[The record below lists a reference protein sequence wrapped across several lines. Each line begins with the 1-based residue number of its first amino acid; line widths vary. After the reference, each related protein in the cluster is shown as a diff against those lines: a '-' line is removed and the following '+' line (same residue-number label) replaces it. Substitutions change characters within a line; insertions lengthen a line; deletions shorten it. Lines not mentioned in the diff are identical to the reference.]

1 MFFYTLG
8 SPTLSTIL
16 NLCLIIKEFRV
27 KIEKEMSE
35 VLTELL
41 DIIDNSL
48 LRTEGLQ
55 IEDKVFYYKT

>member
-1 MFFYTLG
+1 M
-8 SPTLSTIL
+8 SNS
-16 NLCLIIKEFRV
+16 KEFRI
-27 KIEKEMSE
+27 KIEKEISE